1 MYNIFK
7 PKKFIASLPEKF
19 SFYLFSLV
27 AGLSVIVDLAFTTK
41 DWDIYK
47 KIVIRSA
54 NFPANSVIRDSVA
67 VWAML
72 FTWFL
77 NLASNSLEVAVF
89 ALILKLILRIF
100 KSTANFWKII
110 NVILFAKL
118 GSVLV
123 MLPYYLFAFF
133 NKQQAALSSN
143 IVYSY
148 GVLGNSS
155 GSILS
160 GMAKNNSNSLMIA
173 VFFTVIST
181 IVYWLIIVYG
191 LKKISKRRPAKN

>member
-1 MYNIFK
+1 M
-7 PKKFIASLPEKF
+7 PEKF